1 MHYSWYLRIVSQT
14 SPSAASEWTSELKIA
29 LSLSFAAL
37 RLHKRAAGW
46 AIGGGHFRS
55 KRLRPASDP
64 QQPPV
69 AVGEDRTQTHTHAHS
84 TMQETFRCIPNI
96 HTSASSE
103 SAYLSSTHQSLF
115 FTFCHFWTHGISI
128 SLPLEC
134 INQCDTCNESHTNKP
149 SKSSATDLTNNN
161 SKSIPK
167 FKCSNTNT
175 FTQLK
180 AIQTQHL
187 EDTIYSLLCAV
198 DQLIFV
204 GSFEA
209 NSHPFILPQG
219 LCVFIKFLLG
229 RQVEERTNP

>member
-1 MHYSWYLRIVSQT
+1 MQRVERW
-14 SPSAASEWTSELKIA
+14 
-29 LSLSFAAL
+29 
-37 RLHKRAAGW
+37 
-46 AIGGGHFRS
+46 GGHFRS

-69 AVGEDRTQTHTHAHS
+69 AVGEDRTQTHTHTHARS

-96 HTSASSE
+96 HTTASSE

-134 INQCDTCNESHTNKP
+134 INLCNTCNESHTNKP